1 MTREKQIFEESKIY
15 SKYVNNQTDF
25 EYGFINGAKWADE
38 NPHSQY
44 IAEYL
49 YKEKGYPISLN
60 GEIPTFE
67 ETMKDV
73 QTYNEYKS
81 KQWLE
86 KACSWL
92 REQKEMIG
100 ISFQE
105 DFIERFKMAM
115 KTDHENSSELVNKQ
129 SANVWHNASEEPKCK
144 RLLIIYRDDIGCIPI
159 DTLIYN
165 GDADCHWK
173 ELVKRY
179 NIIYWAYA
187 KDILPKGGDEDGN

>member
-73 QTYNEYKS
+73 QTYNYYKA

-86 KACSWL
+86 KACKWL
-92 REQKEMIG
+92 EQH
-100 ISFQE
+100 QE
-105 DFIERFKMAM
+105 DYNMYDAWRGDYVNFKSLIIDFRKAM
-115 KTDHENSSELVNKQ
+115 KE
-129 SANVWHNASEEPKCK
+129 
-144 RLLIIYRDDIGCIPI
+144 
-159 DTLIYN
+159 
-165 GDADCHWK
+165 
-173 ELVKRY
+173 
-179 NIIYWAYA
+179 
-187 KDILPKGGDEDGN
+187 